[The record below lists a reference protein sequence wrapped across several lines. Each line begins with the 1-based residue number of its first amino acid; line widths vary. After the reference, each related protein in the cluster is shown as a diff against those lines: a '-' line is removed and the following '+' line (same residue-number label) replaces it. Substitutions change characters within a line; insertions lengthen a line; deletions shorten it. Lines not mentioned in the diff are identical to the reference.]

1 MTTGG
6 WSGCA
11 CSIQNRGTHPPHTD
25 GADDR
30 GRTDSRPTREH
41 RIAQAASSGCSAFPW
56 RPALALGAGLGS
68 QGAARGRVD
77 ALVAVVPADPIAR
90 RGIATEHFLNHTRAR
105 STGDRLR
112 LSYDTLADCKG
123 HAHSRLGSSEH
134 NRAIRAEARGLE
146 PMIQTRRGQ
155 PIRPVAP
162 GERPGRGASLAKTI
176 RNRPLLWA
184 ARAIRRG
191 AEAVSVRIAGRPNL
205 LASLQ
210 MCAETRTH
218 AQCRGALSWVR
229 SRGAAA

>member
-30 GRTDSRPTREH
+30 GRTDSRTTREH
-41 RIAQAASSGCSAFPW
+41 RIAEAASSGCSVFPW
-56 RPALALGAGLGS
+56 RLALALGAGLGS
-68 QGAARGRVD
+68 QGAACGRVD

-134 NRAIRAEARGLE
+134 SRAIRAEARGLG
-146 PMIQTRRGQ
+146 PMIETRRGQ
-155 PIRPVAP
+155 PMRPCGS
-162 GERPGRGASLAKTI
+162 GELLGRGASLAKRSAI
-176 RNRPLLWA
+176 
-184 ARAIRRG
+184 ARFSVACWDHSRR
-191 AEAVSVRIAGRPNL
+191 R
-205 LASLQ
+205 
-210 MCAETRTH
+210 
-218 AQCRGALSWVR
+218 
-229 SRGAAA
+229 